1 MFGLL
6 AAGAML
12 GAPGAAAQAT
22 AERAAPRDA
31 DADAQA
37 SLPHQPPTF
46 ASPFVPADHW
56 SRRAARRLQALGLA
70 PPGYEAGLALLTR
83 REMAYVLK
91 YAAARAALDRPA
103 YAPVARGL
111 AERFA
116 EEFGG
121 TVPAH
126 TARLDRVRREA
137 GWIGAGYDHADGR
150 VLAGVGYD
158 NTTDWTGARPVP
170 DSEAGVLATSL
181 SAGLGRHLAVRAV
194 PTLRETAV
202 GLPEGEV
209 VATWRA
215 LGAWAGR
222 RGVDFGPARGG
233 GIVLSGAV
241 PLTGFGGF
249 LAQPI
254 RFPWIFRHMG
264 PIRMEAFAS
273 QVRGG
278 DRIRD
283 PYFVAFRGTMT
294 PHPRLTV
301 GLNRAAMFGG
311 EGNSPITLHNLAFL
325 LVGGTHAGAQGEF
338 ANDVLS
344 ADFQF
349 RPPLGP
355 IPLQLY
361 LEWGMDDGS
370 GAWLDVPGMTA
381 GAELGAVP
389 GAPWLSLGGE
399 WTYFD
404 RSCCGNTIWY
414 RNWAMR
420 QGWTDDGRLLGH
432 PLGGEGRQWLAYGA
446 AEAAGAR
453 VRLEWTAYVRR
464 REAENLLAPQRLG
477 RSRGGSLAGW
487 LRIERALEL
496 QAVGALE
503 CGDAGWRTSSLTL
516 GVRALF

>member
-1 MFGLL
+1 MPTAGVAQTSQRR
-6 AAGAML
+6 AA
-12 GAPGAAAQAT
+12 PPDGAAAMDS
-22 AERAAPRDA
+22 AAVPSPPAFPRR
-31 DADAQA
+31 
-37 SLPHQPPTF
+37 PPSW
-46 ASPFVPADHW
+46 ASPFVPPDHW
-56 SRRAARRLQALGLA
+56 SRRAARRLQTLGLA

-83 REMAYVLK
+83 REVAYVLD
-91 YAAARAALDRPA
+91 YAAARATLDRPSVA
-103 YAPVARGL
+103 AVARGY

-116 EEFGG
+116 EELGG
-121 TVPAH
+121 RVPAD
-126 TARLDRVRREA
+126 TSALGRLRRGA

-158 NTTDWTGARPVP
+158 NGTDWTGTRPVP
-170 DSEAGVLATSL
+170 DSVAGILATSL
-181 SAGLGRHLAVRAV
+181 SAGLGRYLALRAV

-202 GLPEGEV
+202 GLPEVEA

-215 LGAWAGR
+215 LGAWVGR
-222 RGVDFGPARGG
+222 RRVAFGPARGG
-233 GIVLSGAV
+233 GIVLSGGV
-241 PLTGFGGF
+241 PLNGFGVF
-249 LAQPI
+249 LADPI

-264 PIRMEAFAS
+264 PIRIETFAS

-294 PHPRLTV
+294 PHPRFTA

-311 EGNSPITLHNLAFL
+311 EGNDPLTLRNLSFL
-325 LVGGTHAGAQGEF
+325 LVGGTRSGQQGEF

-355 IPLQLY
+355 VPLQLY
-361 LEWGMDDGS
+361 LEWGMDDSS

-381 GAELGAVP
+381 GAELGALP

-399 WTYFD
+399 WTFFH

-420 QGWTDDGRLLGH
+420 QGWTDDGWLLGH
-432 PLGGEGRQWLAYGA
+432 PLGGEGTQWLAYGA

-453 VRLEWTAYVRR
+453 LRLEWSAFLRR
-464 REAENLLAPQRLG
+464 RQEENLLAPERLG
-477 RSRGGSLAGW
+477 RSRGGSLAGA
-487 LRIERALEL
+487 LRIDRALEL
-496 QAVGALE
+496 EAVGGLE
-503 CGDAGWRTSSLTL
+503 RGAAGWHSSSLTL
-516 GVRALF
+516 GIRALF